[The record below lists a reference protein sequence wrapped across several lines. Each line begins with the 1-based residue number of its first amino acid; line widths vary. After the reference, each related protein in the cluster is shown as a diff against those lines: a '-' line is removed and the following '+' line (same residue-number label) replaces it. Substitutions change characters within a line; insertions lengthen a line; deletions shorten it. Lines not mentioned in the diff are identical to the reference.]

1 MARIPETLSP
11 SWATALGSL
20 DLGIQTWAAQQAPAS
35 TLRDARMFSKEDA
48 EEAVSMA
55 ELESLMRKAQDQIQQ
70 AVRAEVFEGNISK
83 AVTLYALAG
92 GVYVDALREVR
103 ARCTSCMGRL
113 RALKD
118 YATPRRR
125 ASAEA
130 DTEDAGARKPE
141 ESDSGSDDDDEE
153 AGLIT
158 GPDYEMICHLEGVLI
173 LGKSSC
179 GPCSDTGLVELVPK
193 VLRLAGLASS
203 HSRRRSR
210 SPDRRPVR
218 KVLLYGPSVTGKT
231 CLASAIVARNTNAT
245 VYYVSTPVLL
255 NRCRLRGDVVL
266 VHSLFDDALRR
277 SPCVL
282 CFDDLDALCSLP
294 KSPRDQERL
303 RALKCAWLE
312 RVSRLPSKAGPVLVL
327 GVINNPWL
335 LDDDVRSQFER
346 ILFAPLPQEADRLCL
361 LKQLVR
367 SPALTDEDYRL
378 LAKRTEGF
386 TSTFLAML
394 AADAQRNARAVCEHV
409 YDRAVDASGALK
421 VTLSDILTSME
432 KVELP
437 ESVSRRS
444 SVTSSKTES
453 TTVALP

>member
-1 MARIPETLSP
+1 
-11 SWATALGSL
+11 
-20 DLGIQTWAAQQAPAS
+20 
-35 TLRDARMFSKEDA
+35 
-48 EEAVSMA
+48 MA
-55 ELESLMRKAQDQIQQ
+55 ELESLMRKAQDQVQQ

-92 GVYVDALREVR
+92 GVYLDALREVR

-113 RALKD
+113 RELKD

-125 ASAEA
+125 ACVAAEVGPEGA
-130 DTEDAGARKPE
+130 ARKPE
-141 ESDSGSDDDDEE
+141 ESDSGSDDDDDE
-153 AGLIT
+153 AGLVT
-158 GPDYEMICHLEGVLI
+158 GPDLEPPDQRLTI
-173 LGKSSC
+173 
-179 GPCSDTGLVELVPK
+179 EQ

-203 HSRRRSR
+203 RSRRRSR

-255 NRCRLRGDVVL
+255 NRRVLSCRLRGDVVL

-312 RVSRLPSKAGPVLVL
+312 RVSRLPAKAGPVLVM

-409 YDRAVDASGALK
+409 YDRAVDTSGALK

-453 TTVALP
+453 TTVAALP

>member
-1 MARIPETLSP
+1 
-11 SWATALGSL
+11 
-20 DLGIQTWAAQQAPAS
+20 
-35 TLRDARMFSKEDA
+35 
-48 EEAVSMA
+48 
-55 ELESLMRKAQDQIQQ
+55 MRKAQEQVQR
-70 AVRAEVFEGNISK
+70 AVRAEVMEGNISK

-92 GVYVDALREVR
+92 GTYLDALREVR
-103 ARCTSCMGRL
+103 ARCTSCMYRL
-113 RALKD
+113 RELKR

-125 ASAEA
+125 GPAAVEAAAE
-130 DTEDAGARKPE
+130 GAPRKTE
-141 ESDSGSDDDDEE
+141 ESDSGSDDDDDE
-153 AGLIT
+153 AGLVT
-158 GPDYEMICHLEGVLI
+158 GPDFEMICHLEGVLI
-173 LGKSSC
+173 LGKSSY
-179 GPCSDTGLVELVPK
+179 GPCSDTGLVQLVPK
-193 VLRLAGLASS
+193 VLRLAGLAST
-203 HSRRRSR
+203 HSKHRSR

-231 CLASAIVARNTNAT
+231 CLASAIVARSSNAT

-312 RVSRLPSKAGPVLVL
+312 RVSRLPTKAGPVLVM

-346 ILFAPLPQEADRLCL
+346 ILFAPLPPESDRLHL

-367 SPALTDEDYRL
+367 SPALTDEDYRH

-394 AADAQRNARAVCEHV
+394 AAEAQRNARAVCEHV
-409 YDRAVDASGALK
+409 YDRAVDTSGALK
-421 VTLSDILTSME
+421 VTLSDILTAME

-453 TTVALP
+453 TTAALP

>member
-1 MARIPETLSP
+1 M
-11 SWATALGSL
+11 
-20 DLGIQTWAAQQAPAS
+20 Q
-35 TLRDARMFSKEDA
+35 RDARMFSKEDA
-48 EEAVSMA
+48 EEAVNMA
-55 ELESLMRKAQDQIQQ
+55 ELESLMRKAQDQVQQ

-92 GVYVDALREVR
+92 GVYMDALREVR

-125 ASAEA
+125 AAAEA
-130 DTEDAGARKPE
+130 DTEDAAVRRPE

-153 AGLIT
+153 AGLVT

-193 VLRLAGLASS
+193 ASNRPMTPIVLLTRNQYVLRLAGLASS

-409 YDRAVDASGALK
+409 YDRAVDTSGALK